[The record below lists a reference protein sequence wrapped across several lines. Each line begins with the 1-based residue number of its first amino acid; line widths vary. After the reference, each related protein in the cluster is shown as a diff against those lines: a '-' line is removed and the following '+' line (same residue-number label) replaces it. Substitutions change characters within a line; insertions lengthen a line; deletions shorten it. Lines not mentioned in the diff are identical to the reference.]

1 MFDTPLAQMTAAELY
16 EAARIK
22 EAEEHQKVQ
31 AGLLESL
38 RRLRE
43 ERKALRMEHRD
54 QIAALRKRH
63 RKESRDLEKA
73 QHEDCADIDKRIGDL
88 ETVLQIRSQQPVPQ
102 GSSEHPGASP
112 LRPKDILQ
120 LMTPG
125 SPYSVSDLRD
135 LAAAAK
141 AAPPRHL
148 AQSLAY
154 FRRQGYVDSPRR
166 GIYVRIDAEMTRAA

>member
-1 MFDTPLAQMTAAELY
+1 MFDTPLAQMTAAELF
-16 EAARIK
+16 EAARTK
-22 EAEEHQKVQ
+22 EAQEQQEAQTR
-31 AGLLESL
+31 LLESL
-38 RRLRE
+38 HRLRE

-54 QIAALRKRH
+54 QFAALRKRH

-73 QHEDCADIDKRIGDL
+73 QQEDYADIDKRIGDL
-88 ETVLQIRSQQPVPQ
+88 ETVLQIRSQQPVPR

-112 LRPKDILQ
+112 LRPKEILQ

-141 AAPPRHL
+141 AAPPRNL

-166 GIYVRIDAEMTRAA
+166 GVYVRIDAEMTRAA